1 MILRH
6 SLKKKMGLCHA
17 VSGCV
22 KMRYFTVS
30 AVAYHVISPMFVN
43 MRHPHVIVAMRK
55 DSPSAWPTSDRG
67 SVRGGVPVLRYG
79 KSLAGYFVMN
89 VRSGIDIGDN
99 KSETGTR
106 WTVHSPRSG
115 SELRRPGNE
124 SESCGPG
131 KETVLG

>member
-1 MILRH
+1 
-6 SLKKKMGLCHA
+6 
-17 VSGCV
+17 
-22 KMRYFTVS
+22 MRYFTVS
-30 AVAYHVISPMFVN
+30 AFAYHVISPMFVN

-55 DSPSAWPTSDRG
+55 DSPSAWPTSGRG

-99 KSETGTR
+99 KTETGTR

-124 SESCGPG
+124 SGSCGPG

>member
-1 MILRH
+1 MNQT
-6 SLKKKMGLCHA
+6 GGEA
-17 VSGCV
+17 FGTAASGCV
-22 KMRYFTVS
+22 KCRSFTVS

-55 DSPSAWPTSDRG
+55 DSPSARPTSGRG

-99 KSETGTR
+99 KTETGTR
-106 WTVHSPRSG
+106 WTVHSPRTG
-115 SELRRPGNE
+115 SELRWPGNE
-124 SESCGPG
+124 SESRGPG